1 MRISDWSSDVC
12 SSDLPARHSQCRHHV
27 VGNRLNARTDRPRGR
42 DGLDPCRSSVSLASL
57 LAPRSNWQRAIEL
70 SRFGQAGLGYSP
82 ISRLP
87 ALASGDWR
95 ELVVL
100 RRVIEDI
107 GAVQLLA
114 QIVDGVIAV

>member
-1 MRISDWSSDVC
+1 MLRRPPRST
-12 SSDLPARHSQCRHHV
+12 
-27 VGNRLNARTDRPRGR
+27 RTDTLFPYTT
-42 DGLDPCRSSVSLASL
+42 LFRSASL

-114 QIVDGVIAV
+114 QIVDGVIAVERREQAQ